1 MKLLVSLLPYA
12 AVLLA
17 AAGVGALAAAPWVP
31 GCGRARIVAPERAA
45 WGVAVGLALVAG
57 SVPLALLV
65 GAGPGWIPFLAL
77 AAAAVAASF
86 LRPAAESIVPEES
99 RSESVSRATAATL
112 VSLSVVGVTIF
123 AAAALSEPMWS
134 VDFLAIWGLKGK
146 AIYALA
152 AVPEG
157 LHADPALAFS
167 HPEYPLGIPF
177 LYAGLA
183 SLAGTWDDHAAAV
196 LFPVLQGATL
206 LALAGWL
213 HRRGVP
219 RRVVLSA
226 AAVLAFDLPLYTASG
241 VGLADIPLSFFA
253 LLLGASLSDA
263 VDGTDSGA
271 LGRLALASALAVATK
286 NEGLFLA
293 ASALV
298 VGVAATP
305 ASRRRRRRDLA
316 LAIGLP
322 ALALV
327 VAHRLWRG
335 PAALRDFDFGLLAP
349 ARWGELGSRIVETAS
364 HEALHVLVPSLVS
377 AAALAALFALGRRT
391 PWADRLL
398 VLAACAAVAYCAL
411 PALGIFPGHPERGPL
426 FLVRTAVGRTLSA
439 LGPLVAAGIAGRLG
453 ALGAGMASGAAV
465 NPANTRRVPSR
476 MPTG

>member
-1 MKLLVSLLPYA
+1 MKLLVSLLPHA

-17 AAGVGALAAAPWVP
+17 AVGVGALVAAPWVP
-31 GCGRARIVAPERAA
+31 GGGRTRPGTERTA
-45 WGVAVGLALVAG
+45 WSVAVGLALVAG

-65 GAGPGWIPFLAL
+65 GARPGWIPFLAL

-99 RSESVSRATAATL
+99 RSEAVSRATAATL
-112 VSLSVVGVTIF
+112 VSLIVVGVTIF
-123 AAAALSEPMWS
+123 TAAALSEPMWS

-146 AIYALA
+146 AIYALS
-152 AVPEG
+152 AVPER

-213 HRRGVP
+213 RRRGVP

-298 VGVAATP
+298 IGVAATP
-305 ASRRRRRRDLA
+305 ASPRRRRRDLA

-327 VAHRLWRG
+327 VSHRLWRG

-349 ARWGELGSRIVETAS
+349 ARWGELGARIVETAS

-377 AAALAALFALGRRT
+377 AAALAALFALGT
-391 PWADRLL
+391 A
-398 VLAACAAVAYCAL
+398 
-411 PALGIFPGHPERGPL
+411 HP
-426 FLVRTAVGRTLSA
+426 VGRPPPGARRVRRRRILSLCRRWESFRA
-439 LGPLVAAGIAGRLG
+439 IPREVRSSSSEPR
-453 ALGAGMASGAAV
+453 SGARSRPSGRSSPRESPGVSA
-465 NPANTRRVPSR
+465 PSGPGWPQARR
-476 MPTG
+476 

>member
-1 MKLLVSLLPYA
+1 MRLLVSLWRHA

-17 AAGVGALAAAPWVP
+17 AVGVGALVAARWVP
-31 GCGRARIVAPERAA
+31 GGGRGRAGTPERAA

-65 GAGPGWIPFLAL
+65 GARPGWIPFLVL
-77 AAAAVAASF
+77 AAAAVAAAF
-86 LRPAAESIVPEES
+86 LRPAAESIVPEDC
-99 RSESVSRATAATL
+99 RSEAVSRATAATL
-112 VSLSVVGVTIF
+112 VSLIALGVALF
-123 AAAALSEPMWS
+123 AFGALAEPMWS
-134 VDFLAIWGLKGK
+134 SDFLAIWGLKGK
-146 AIYALA
+146 TIYALS
-152 AVPEG
+152 AVPER
-157 LHADPALAFS
+157 LHTDPALAFS

-183 SLAGTWDDHAAAV
+183 SLAGTWDDHAAAA
-196 LFPVLQGATL
+196 LFPLFQVASL

-271 LGRLALASALAVATK
+271 LGRLALASALAVGTK

-305 ASRRRRRRDLA
+305 ASHRRRRRDLA

-327 VAHRLWRG
+327 VSHRLWRG
-335 PAALRDFDFGLLAP
+335 PATLRDFDFGLLAP
-349 ARWGELGSRIVETAS
+349 ARWGELGARIVETGS
-364 HEALHVLVPSLVS
+364 HEALHVLLPSLAS
-377 AAALAALFALGRRT
+377 AAALAALFALGQRT

-398 VLAACAAVAYCAL
+398 LLAACAAVAYFAL
-411 PALGIFPGHPERGPL
+411 PALGVFPGHPERGPL
-426 FLVRTAVGRTLSA
+426 FLVRTAVGRTFSA

-453 ALGAGMASGAAV
+453 ALAAGTASGAAV
-465 NPANTRRVPSR
+465 HRANTGHAPFR

>member
-1 MKLLVSLLPYA
+1 VKLVASLSRFA

-17 AAGVGALAAAPWVP
+17 AGGVGALVAAPWVP
-31 GCGRARIVAPERAA
+31 GGGRARLATPERAA
-45 WGVAVGLALVAG
+45 WGVAVGLALVAS

-65 GAGPGWIPFLAL
+65 GVRPGWIPFLSL
-77 AAAAVAASF
+77 AAAAVAAAF
-86 LRPAAESIVPEES
+86 LRPAAEPVVPGHG
-99 RSESVSRATAATL
+99 RSEAVRSATVATL
-112 VSLSVVGVTIF
+112 VSLIALGVTLF
-123 AAAALSEPMWS
+123 ALGALSEPMWS
-134 VDFLAIWGLKGK
+134 TDFLAIWGLKGK
-146 AIYALA
+146 IIYTLSAF
-152 AVPEG
+152 PER
-157 LHADPALAFS
+157 LYTDPALAFS

-183 SLAGTWDDHAAAV
+183 ALAGTWDDHAAAV
-196 LFPVLQGATL
+196 LFPVFQAATL

-219 RRVVLSA
+219 RRVALAA

-271 LGRLALASALAVATK
+271 LGRLALASTLAVGTK

-293 ASALV
+293 ASALAIGV
-298 VGVAATP
+298 VAAP
-305 ASRRRRRRDLA
+305 ASPRRRRRDLA

-327 VAHRLWRG
+327 VSLRLWRG
-335 PAALRDFDFGLLAP
+335 PMTLRDFDFGLLAP
-349 ARWGELGSRIVETAS
+349 ARWGELGVRIVETAGY
-364 HEALHVLVPSLVS
+364 EALHVLLPSLASTV
-377 AAALAALFALGRRT
+377 ALAALFALGKRT

-398 VLAACAAVAYCAL
+398 MLAACAAVAYVVL
-411 PALGIFPGHPERGPL
+411 PALGVFPGHPERGPL

-453 ALGAGMASGAAV
+453 ALAAGTTPSAAV
-465 NPANTRRVPSR
+465 NPANTGDVS
-476 MPTG
+476 